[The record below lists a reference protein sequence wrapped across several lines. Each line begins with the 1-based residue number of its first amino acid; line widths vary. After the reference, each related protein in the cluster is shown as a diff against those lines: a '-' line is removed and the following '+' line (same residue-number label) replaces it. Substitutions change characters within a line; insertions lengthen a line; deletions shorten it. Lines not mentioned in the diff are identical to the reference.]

1 MTYAPQPSAQ
11 QFPGPAPAPAKKGKA
26 PMILMILG
34 GVILVL
40 SVIVGIVITV
50 IGISSTAGG
59 YNEIEVFESGSGS
72 VTAEAGDVLQY
83 YVPEGTA
90 IPTCDIT
97 APSEAAVGEGTPQT
111 SSVSK
116 DGVTWESFD
125 SITANE
131 AGEYTV
137 DCHGT
142 PVAVGPPV
150 SIGGIFGA
158 VGGIFLGLGG
168 GFVGFV
174 ILLVG
179 IILAL
184 LRRRK
189 A

>member
-34 GVILVL
+34 GVILLL
-40 SVIVGIVITV
+40 SVVVGIVITV
-50 IGISSTAGG
+50 IGVSSTASGF
-59 YNEIEVFESGSGS
+59 NEVEVFESGSGS

-83 YVPEGTA
+83 YVPEGTE

-97 APSEAAVGEGTPQT
+97 APSEEAVGEGTIQT
-111 SSVSK
+111 SSITR
-116 DGVTWESFD
+116 DGVTWVSFD

-158 VGGIFLGLGG
+158 LGGIFLGVAGA
-168 GFVGFV
+168 FVGFV
-174 ILLVG
+174 ILLIG
-179 IILAL
+179 IILAV